1 MKYHF
6 LNGKTAEAKEFAN
19 DAEAVAA
26 AQKDKSVIRVQ
37 CDKTLKY
44 VHEVASAVA
53 KATAL
58 LIACLLIGLTASA
71 ATIIGVLPNGPSV
84 TSIGN
89 SSYTNQLFGVN
100 TNGIWPGG
108 IYAGGTVTNITAVS
122 LAPDTKTVG
131 IQMNS
136 QVMATIGA
144 SPTNHI
150 WFLGRNIQGGAP
162 TNAIG
167 TGLNIEWFATVTN
180 TIPASAVVS
189 TVYTSTTT
197 IGPVTGATTAG
208 APSAT
213 TLAGYS
219 TLYIGGCVAPANCA
233 VTNYQFYVSQSK

>member
-6 LNGKTAEAKEFAN
+6 LNGKTAETKEFKN
-19 DAEAVAA
+19 DEEAIAA

-37 CDKTLKY
+37 SDGTLKY
-44 VHEVASAVA
+44 VHDLTATVA
-53 KATAL
+53 KAAAL

-71 ATIIGVLPNGPSV
+71 ATVVGVLPNGPSV
-84 TSIGN
+84 SSIGN
-89 SSYTNQLFGVN
+89 GSYTNQLFGVN

-108 IYAGGTVTNITAVS
+108 IYAGQTVTNITPVTIDS
-122 LAPDTKTVG
+122 NTKTVG
-131 IQMNS
+131 IQLNS

-144 SPTNHI
+144 CPTNHI
-150 WFLGRNIQGGAP
+150 WFLGRNIQGGSP

-180 TIPASAVVS
+180 TIPASAVVG

-197 IGPVTGATTAG
+197 IGPVNGVTTAG

-213 TLAGYS
+213 TLDGYS
-219 TLYIGGCVAPANCA
+219 TLYIGGCVAPANCE
-233 VTNYQFYVSQSK
+233 VTNYQFYVQQSK